1 MPPSFQKLMV
11 MLMDRYTEAINIS
24 NDICQ
29 NHIKYPE
36 NRGGGPESGSLPGF
50 PCSPASYMAAISSQL
65 KQHMSLLCSPGWNLL
80 PHSSPD
86 VKGAPCAVQSGAL
99 EPFWHGEA

>member
-1 MPPSFQKLMV
+1 MSPSFQKLMV

-29 NHIKYPE
+29 NHMKYPE

-50 PCSPASYMAAISSQL
+50 SCFPTSYMAAISNQL
-65 KQHMSLLCSPGWNLL
+65 QAAHEPSLQPW
-80 PHSSPD
+80 
-86 VKGAPCAVQSGAL
+86 L
-99 EPFWHGEA
+99 EPLAPLQS